1 VRYSDLLDQVVQEV
15 LRYDSPIQN
24 TRRFLAEDGEVAG
37 DTRGPGCAG
46 ETRSRQPAAG
56 ALRPI
61 KSERRGFSFGVGAY
75 ACSGGACSATIA
87 QAAVAEV
94 IAAVLDL
101 RPLAASVTYRHP
113 LNARIPLWH
122 RKEAP
127 R

>member
-1 VRYSDLLDQVVQEV
+1 MARW
-15 LRYDSPIQN
+15 R
-24 TRRFLAEDGEVAG
+24 AG
-37 DTRGPGCAG
+37 DTRGRAALARLAAANP
-46 ETRSRQPAAG
+46 QPE
-56 ALRPI
+56 RFDRF

-75 ACSGGACSATIA
+75 ACSGGARSATIA

-94 IAAVLDL
+94 IAAGSDL
-101 RPLAASVTYRHP
+101 RPLAASATYRHP